1 MHLELHIHNLQMVM
15 KWVKAVAYERLL
27 PKNRIKAASATI
39 LTFGSYGLG
48 VRASFII
55 LLVDD
60 IVIMTFTLSI
70 IIVIRSIRSSGLS
83 SCVLREVALSCL
95 GRVLFHKNVN

>member
-1 MHLELHIHNLQMVM
+1 MVM

-60 IVIMTFTLSI
+60 IVIMTLWALLLWSDQ
-70 IIVIRSIRSSGLS
+70 L
-83 SCVLREVALSCL
+83 EVVVWVPMSW
-95 GRVLFHKNVN
+95 GKLFYPA